1 MGADSPLLYSAGVTL
16 RLHQYPGVHA
26 TVLLYQRL
34 SKPRVRQED
43 PNQSDIRAFF
53 FSLSWYILA
62 RPHMYLDMAVYKLN
76 GVGSEETN
84 LHK

>member
-1 MGADSPLLYSAGVTL
+1 M
-16 RLHQYPGVHA
+16 HQYPGAHA
-26 TVLLYQRL
+26 TVLLYWRP
-34 SKPRVRQED
+34 SKPRVRQENPD
-43 PNQSDIRAFF
+43 QSNIRAF